1 MNKYADTVK
10 YGNFD
15 WKVKYQSLGRKVPKK
30 QRKRA
35 LVREIHFDTLLRLLQ
50 KTDWAKTPIYEMFI
64 EEQRWRHTDESI
76 YSEIE
81 LKYLHSS
88 LQKMQNLPSQEEFNI
103 TEGQAILE
111 KHWDKTLHTLEV
123 LMTHTNMMYFFEKV
137 KLEFDK
143 LQKHG
148 IMPTLVHLEKVMNRC
163 FKMYQL
169 IDTFM
174 KIFKLIHMK
183 EVSQANC

>member
-1 MNKYADTVK
+1 MSNQSGKIPINAVRNHKSSLAKYSNYTKQLYKSIDLIDNNRSRSSKRPVKIRGIKYRFQLSDLNKYADTTK

-64 EEQRWRHTDESI
+64 EEQRWRHTDDSI

-103 TEGQAILE
+103 TEG
-111 KHWDKTLHTLEV
+111 
-123 LMTHTNMMYFFEKV
+123 
-137 KLEFDK
+137 
-143 LQKHG
+143 
-148 IMPTLVHLEKVMNRC
+148 
-163 FKMYQL
+163 
-169 IDTFM
+169 
-174 KIFKLIHMK
+174 
-183 EVSQANC
+183 